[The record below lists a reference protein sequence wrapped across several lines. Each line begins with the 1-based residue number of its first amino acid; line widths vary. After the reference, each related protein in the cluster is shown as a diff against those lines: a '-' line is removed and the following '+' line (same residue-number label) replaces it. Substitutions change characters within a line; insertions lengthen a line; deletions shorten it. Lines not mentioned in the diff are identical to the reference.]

1 MWKPRVRR
9 PSPALVVAC
18 IALLV
23 ALGGT
28 GYATVL
34 NVPRNSVGPLQL
46 KRNAVTSSKIAP
58 SAVQT
63 AHVLTGSLLAEDFK
77 AGQLP
82 SGPKGDK
89 GPKGDAGPPGPTWG
103 DVKGSGTGGGT
114 YAPQGEPVIL
124 PTAVG
129 RRGSELKFLVF
140 GRIGLGLLR
149 CSSAGTCGMNYVLLL
164 NDTTIV
170 PTSGLSFS
178 GRAGDTTRN
187 QHGSAFG
194 VVTVRSL
201 GPGGGGTT
209 AAVTRVRWGFLRGSG
224 VVESSTATTVGA
236 IRLGS

>member
-1 MWKPRVRR
+1 VSKPSFRR

-34 NVPRNSVGPLQL
+34 NIPRNSVGPLQL

-58 SAVQT
+58 NAVQT
-63 AHVLTGSLLAEDFK
+63 AHVLAGSLLAEDFK

-89 GPKGDAGPPGPTWG
+89 GPKGDTGPVGPTWG
-103 DVKGSGTGGGT
+103 DVEGSGTGGGT
-114 YAPQGEPVIL
+114 YTPQGEPVIL
-124 PTAVG
+124 PTDVG

-149 CSSAGTCGMNYVLLL
+149 CSSTGTCGMNYVLLL
-164 NDTTIV
+164 NDTIV

-178 GRAGDTTRN
+178 GRAGETTRN

-201 GPGGGGTT
+201 GPGGGTT